1 MSTKS
6 LYIDT
11 LNSPLFSSGP
21 IVIFIWKNT
30 HNWPVEAVSSNLKA
44 LYGYETEQYTSNS
57 IAYINQIH
65 PDDLTRV
72 IDEVTIASQN
82 KLTNFSHKPYRYK
95 DAYGKYHWVSDLT
108 TILYDKKGNI
118 TEYVGYLT
126 DITQSIENQNRL
138 IEQERK
144 FKESLEVQKK
154 ELENEKELYHLI
166 FKNNADSVLLI
177 DVQTQTFIDCNTAAI
192 KTLGYDSKDSIL
204 NLHPAELSPKFQP
217 DGKLSREKVL
227 KNEEMVAKHGSHT
240 FEWKHLKKDG
250 TEVWIEVSLKS
261 IALKG
266 RKVIYT
272 VWKNIEEEK
281 RIAHELEEQRTLLI
295 QQAKLHSMG
304 EMIGNI
310 AHQWRQPLNALGLIM
325 QKLQLFES
333 HGVLDANKLNSS
345 INKSMSLINNMST
358 TIDDFRGFFN
368 PKKVQEDFFLTD
380 SISDAYNILD
390 ATLKNNAI
398 TFKLNI
404 KDADLSIYGYKNEFS
419 QVILNLLNN
428 AKDALIEKQIEHAYI
443 HVDIKKKNNHIEIEV
458 ADNGGGISN
467 NIEDDIFNPYFTS
480 KEEGK
485 GDGIGL
491 YMSRMIIEE
500 HMNGKLSYKNTSDGV
515 CFKIII

>member
-21 IVIFIWKNT
+21 IVIFIWKNSP
-30 HNWPVEAVSSNLKA
+30 NWPVEAVSSNLKT

-57 IAYINQIH
+57 IAFIDQIY

-72 IDEVTIASQN
+72 IDEVTMASQN
-82 KLTNFSHKPYRYK
+82 KLTHFSHEPYRYK
-95 DAYGKYHWVSDLT
+95 DAYGVYHWVSDTT
-108 TILYDKKGNI
+108 TILYDSEGKI

-126 DITQSIENQNRL
+126 DITQNIEHQNKL
-138 IEQERK
+138 IEQE
-144 FKESLEVQKK
+144 K
-154 ELENEKELYHLI
+154 ELKYEKELYHLV
-166 FKNNADSVLLI
+166 FKNTSSSVFI
-177 DVQTQTFIDCNTAAI
+177 YDIEKQVFIDCNKSAI
-192 KTLGYDSKDSIL
+192 TTLGYSSKDKIL
-204 NLHPAELSPKFQP
+204 NLSPADISPEFQP
-217 DGKLSREKVL
+217 NGNLSSEEIIKHQKTTD
-227 KNEEMVAKHGSHT
+227 KNGSNT
-240 FEWKHLKKDG
+240 FEWTHLKKDG
-250 TEVWIEVSLKS
+250 TEFWVEVNLTP
-261 IALKG
+261 ITLKG
-266 RKVIYT
+266 KKYLYVLWRD
-272 VWKNIEEEK
+272 IEEAK
-281 RIAHELEEQRTLLI
+281 RIARELEEHRTLLI

-310 AHQWRQPLNALGLIM
+310 AHQWRQPLNALGLIL

-333 HGVLDANKLNSS
+333 HGVLDVEKLNSS

-358 TIDDFRGFFN
+358 TIDDFREFFN
-368 PKKVQEDFFLTD
+368 PKKVQENFLLTD
-380 SISDAYNILD
+380 SISHAYNILE

-398 TFKLNI
+398 TFELNI
-404 KDADLSIYGYKNEFS
+404 ENDKLSLYGYKNEFS

-443 HVDIKKKNNHIEIEV
+443 HIDIKKKNDLVVIEIS
-458 ADNGGGISN
+458 DNGGGIASN
-467 NIEDDIFNPYFTS
+467 IKNDIFNPYFTS

-500 HMNGKLSYKNTSDGV
+500 HMNGKLSYENTNDGV
-515 CFKIII
+515 CFSITIH